1 MIIYKSKIVI
11 YSNLKGVFMKRKVLL
26 SILVLFIS
34 CSFAYAE
41 TEMQKTNR
49 LMNECIQNNLCY
61 KANAQLQVVYVN
73 EYAWRVS
80 NFDDKQNISAFFLAY
95 TRARNPQAVFVDIRS
110 SSSGKTIGS
119 YNKAWGYKEK

>member
-1 MIIYKSKIVI
+1 
-11 YSNLKGVFMKRKVLL
+11 MKRKVLL

-61 KANAQLQVVYVN
+61 KANAQLQVVYIN

-80 NFDDKQNISAFFLAY
+80 NIDDKQNISAFF
-95 TRARNPQAVFVDIRS
+95 
-110 SSSGKTIGS
+110 
-119 YNKAWGYKEK
+119 

>member
-1 MIIYKSKIVI
+1 
-11 YSNLKGVFMKRKVLL
+11 MKRKVLL

-61 KANAQLQVVYVN
+61 KANA
-73 EYAWRVS
+73 
-80 NFDDKQNISAFFLAY
+80 
-95 TRARNPQAVFVDIRS
+95 
-110 SSSGKTIGS
+110 TITS
-119 YNKAWGYKEK
+119 CIYK